1 MTIQTNVTAESTSRF
16 VGTRSYRMHY
26 YEAGAGTPIIM
37 LHGSGPGATG
47 WSNFWP
53 NIAVLAENFRVLAVD
68 MPGWGKSE
76 TEDAQRGN
84 DHTQFVIDFMDAVG
98 IDRAALVGNSM
109 GGMTALKVAAF
120 HPSRVSHLIT
130 MGSSAPGPNYFAP
143 AGGPSEGLKVLR
155 EAYEEPSAANMKR
168 LVQIMCYDQSIATD
182 ELAALRSEA
191 ALANRAH
198 LASFLIR
205 KWIPD
210 NGTLLPALQKS
221 TVPALFFHGRD
232 DRVVTYENSLRLA
245 SIVPNSRLLLINRC
259 GHWLQ
264 IEHAHEF
271 NRTVA
276 QFVSSN

>member
-1 MTIQTNVTAESTSRF
+1 MTIQINVTAESTSRF
-16 VGTRSYRMHY
+16 VDTRSYRMHY
-26 YEAGAGTPIIM
+26 HEAGTGTPVIL

-53 NIAVLAENFRVLAVD
+53 NIEVLAQKFRVLAVD

-76 TEDAQRGN
+76 TEDAERGN

-109 GGMTALKVAAF
+109 GGMTALKTAAF
-120 HPSRVSHLIT
+120 HPTRVSHLIT
-130 MGSSAPGPNYFAP
+130 MGSSAPGPNYFA
-143 AGGPSEGLKVLR
+143 AGGGPSEGLKILR
-155 EAYEEPSAANMKR
+155 EAYEDPSAANMKR
-168 LVQIMCYDQSIATD
+168 LVQIMCYDQSMATD

-198 LASFLIR
+198 LESFLVR

-210 NGTLLPALQKS
+210 NGTLLPALLKS
-221 TVPALFFHGRD
+221 TIPALFLHGRD

-245 SIVPNSRLLLINRC
+245 SIVPNSRLLIINQC

-264 IEHAHEF
+264 IEHAGEF